1 MSWKSAGTVQISL
14 VHAAGPR
21 HAISPADAER
31 WLLARE
37 PLGMHFGLERME
49 QLMRELGDPQR
60 AFRSVHVVGTNGKSS
75 TVRMTAA
82 ILRRHGLRVG
92 AYLSPHLRSFAERI
106 EVDEQAIGEQEFAA
120 AVARVAQAA
129 ARVDAERHPED
140 RVTQFEALTAAAYAA
155 FADHDVEVAVV
166 EAGLG
171 GRLDATSVIASEV
184 QVLTSIAL
192 EHTALLGDTHVE
204 IAGEKLAVVRD
215 GGTLVLGATLPADVE
230 ALADEVAA
238 AHGARV
244 VRAGAEPSAEP
255 SARGGFQRRNFALA
269 EAAAEAF
276 HGELDGDAVRDAAAA
291 VRTPGRLE
299 TLDRAPLTLLDAAH
313 NAHGVAALLEAL
325 PDVLEREGGSA
336 PDAGE
341 RLVAVVSILSDK
353 DADAML
359 TTLLP
364 RCAALVATGNSSPRA
379 RDPRE
384 LARRVE
390 ALGGPPVTVEP
401 DPHAALEAA
410 RALAG
415 EDGVVLATGSICLV
429 GDLLR

>member
-1 MSWKSAGTVQISL
+1 M
-14 VHAAGPR
+14 HAPTRR

-49 QLMRELGDPQR
+49 RLMAELGDPQG
-60 AFRSVHVVGTNGKSS
+60 AFRSIHVVGTNGKSS

-106 EVDEQAIGEQEFAA
+106 EVGERAVGEREFAT
-120 AVARVAQAA
+120 AVARVADAA

-215 GGTLVLGATLPADVE
+215 RGTLVLGSTLPADVE
-230 ALADEVAA
+230 ALAGAVAA
-238 AHGARV
+238 EHDAAV
-244 VRAGAEPSAEP
+244 VWAPREPSVEP
-255 SARGGFQRRNFALA
+255 AVRGAFQRRNFALA
-269 EAAAEAF
+269 EAAARAF
-276 HGELDGDAVRDAAAA
+276 LGALDAAAVRDAAAA
-291 VRTPGRLE
+291 VRTPGLLE
-299 TLDRAPLTLLDAAH
+299 TLERAPLTLLDAAH

-325 PDVLEREGGSA
+325 PDVLAREASGGRADAA
-336 PDAGE
+336 P
-341 RLVAVVSILSDK
+341 LVAVVSILADK

-359 TTLLP
+359 TALLP
-364 RCAALVATGNSSPRA
+364 HCAAVVATGNSSPRA

-384 LARRVE
+384 LAQRIA
-390 ALGGPPVTVEP
+390 ALGGPRVAVEP
-401 DPHAALEAA
+401 DPRQALATA

-415 EDGVVLATGSICLV
+415 PDGVVLATGSICLV
-429 GDLLR
+429 GDLLAGASRERD